1 MKRILIN
8 ATQPEEIRVA
18 MVDGQRLYDLDIEHT
33 FKAQKKANIYKGV
46 ITRIEPSLEA
56 AFVNYGAQ
64 RHGFLSFREV
74 AKEYYHPNANVTNG
88 RPNIKDVLREGQEIL
103 VQVDK
108 EERGNKGA
116 ALTTHISLA
125 GRYLVLMPNNP
136 KAGGVSRRIEGE
148 DRQQIKQTLSDLDIP
163 DNMGAI
169 VRTAG
174 VDRELEE
181 LQWDLDYLKT
191 LWEAIVYAYEHHP
204 APTLLYQ
211 ESNVIIRALRDY
223 FRRDIGEIVID
234 NPAVY
239 KQAHDFMQAVMP
251 HNLRKLKH
259 YKESTPLF
267 SRYQVEHQIETA
279 FQRSV
284 NLPSGGA
291 IVIDHTEALVSIDI
305 NSARST
311 KGQDIEETAL
321 NTNLEAADE
330 IARQL
335 RLRDLGGLIVID
347 FIDMLPSKHQRE
359 VERRLRDALKVDRA
373 RVQVGRISRF
383 GLLEMSRQR
392 LRPSLGESSQLVCPR
407 CEGHGHI
414 RNTDSLALS
423 ILRLMEEEAMKE
435 MTGHVIVQAPVPV
448 ATFLLN
454 EKREAISNIQQR
466 RDITLTIVPNPHLDT
481 PHYDIVR
488 VRSDEIETIGPSYE
502 HIQRL
507 PHSTDDARADNKVAP
522 QVIDIP
528 VVGNVVPN
536 QPAPQA
542 RRGMNEPMVA
552 DRGTSLIRRILGGL
566 FSTEPAHA
574 DTPAR
579 EERKSRDDRR
589 SRKAANDND
598 RIEAEALAASS
609 KRSVP
614 DQDEDFDDLYREPS
628 DNDSEEVDEIITPVR
643 AERSTRGPRSE
654 RNNRQNRNRNR
665 ERVEER
671 KEELEDVNSA
681 EKLELAEEAEV
692 EITLTVPHESNG
704 NNARGGRGRNRRRGR
719 RDELDIEA
727 DTTPIVAD
735 SEETEEPKEWATLTT
750 QEEAVT
756 DVIED
761 IITEE
766 PTQADTPSF
775 VPRNAHNRRRSQ
787 RHRSRRES
795 RPEKGA
801 PIMDEEG
808 NTPIWAL
815 DEANETNDPVN
826 NHEFDLA
833 PEYPV
838 YEPELVF
845 DAAMQ
850 AQGTDDASGSVVDTV
865 EQPTTKTRY
874 EHKQISFTLEADTE
888 QVPVFEDE
896 TADFTNLVK
905 STDQTEEAIVAL
917 TTPKYLHPLDESFY
931 RDLLA
936 ITTETVEQVAA
947 EADDHHHI
955 TAIEQPTPADV
966 PAIVLAATPQKVEPL
981 GVEALGVE
989 TSANDTAPK
998 AAAVELEVET
1008 SSNDT
1013 AQQVAMEEAGA
1024 DIATHDTAQ
1033 TLAAEAE
1040 AETETTTNDTAH
1052 SINPEPEVDN
1062 NNIVVTPIVVETKA
1076 AIEQVEEKFEA
1087 EPAPVLS
1094 AESENARSFEELATP
1109 APVAVAPAKKL
1120 PSWMH
1125 QPIE

>member
-74 AKEYYHPNANVTNG
+74 AKEYYHPSANATNG
-88 RPNIKDVLREGQEIL
+88 RANIKDVLREGQEIL

-191 LWEAIVYAYEHHP
+191 LWEAIIYAYNHHP

-234 NPAVY
+234 NSAVY

-251 HNLRKLKH
+251 QNLRKLKH

-423 ILRLMEEEAMKE
+423 ILRLMEEESMKE

-454 EKREAISNIQQR
+454 EKREAISSIQQR

-481 PHYDIVR
+481 PHYEIIR
-488 VRSDEIETIGPSYE
+488 IRSDEMESIGPSYE
-502 HIQRL
+502 HIQNT
-507 PHSTDDARADNKVAP
+507 PHTTDDARNDTKVVQQP
-522 QVIDIP
+522 IDIP
-528 VVGNVVPN
+528 VVGNVVPT
-536 QPAPQA
+536 QPAPQG
-542 RRGMNEPMVA
+542 RRVA
-552 DRGTSLIRRILGGL
+552 DEPLVAERGTSLIRRILGNL
-566 FSTEPAHA
+566 FGTEPLHLEPTRQR
-574 DTPAR
+574 D
-579 EERKSRDDRR
+579 ERKNRDERR
-589 SRKAANDND
+589 QRKAVIDTD
-598 RIEAEALAASS
+598 SFEAEAVTRPKHSARDL
-609 KRSVP
+609 
-614 DQDEDFDDLYREPS
+614 DEELDDLYNDPVEV
-628 DNDSEEVDEIITPVR
+628 DND
-643 AERSTRGPRSE
+643 A
-654 RNNRQNRNRNR
+654 
-665 ERVEER
+665 
-671 KEELEDVNSA
+671 EELEDEVPMRAARPTRHERNGRQQRRGRDK
-681 EKLELAEEAEV
+681 ERVEPRKVEAELEETYSVEPEVADEAPV
-692 EITLTVPHESNG
+692 EITLPAPRETNG
-704 NNARGGRGRNRRRGR
+704 NNNLRGGRGRNRRRGR
-719 RDELDIEA
+719 RDEV
-727 DTTPIVAD
+727 DTELEVAVD
-735 SEETEEPKEWATLTT
+735 SVELVTIST
-750 QEEAVT
+750 QEEVESAVST
-756 DVIED
+756 TSTESDIE
-761 IITEE
+761 TETETPNE
-766 PTQADTPSF
+766 PSSF
-775 VPRNAHNRRRSQ
+775 VPRNGHNRRRSQ
-787 RHRSRRES
+787 RHRSRREA
-795 RPEKGA
+795 RPERGA
-801 PIMDEEG
+801 PIIDEDG
-808 NTPIWAL
+808 NVPAWAL
-815 DEANETNDPVN
+815 EEASETSELATSSDFDP
-826 NHEFDLA
+826 A
-833 PEYPV
+833 PEYPS

-845 DAAMQ
+845 DEAVQ
-850 AQGTDDASGSVVDTV
+850 AQATDNALEHVIVDLVQPSSSSIDAEQESITFTLDTTV
-865 EQPTTKTRY
+865 E
-874 EHKQISFTLEADTE
+874 DT
-888 QVPVFEDE
+888 PVFESQ
-896 TADFTNLVK
+896 ADLFDDLV
-905 STDQTEEAIVAL
+905 A
-917 TTPKYLHPLDESFY
+917 TTPASEDKEVKLAALVAPTPEITVLDPT

-936 ITTETVEQVAA
+936 ITAETVEQVAA
-947 EADDHHHI
+947 EVEAHELETHELETVSVTTTLVSVEVEVEETVTTTALNNSTELSQIEPEADASNPLPSISTEPVVTTTDTVPTTEGANDH
-955 TAIEQPTPADV
+955 
-966 PAIVLAATPQKVEPL
+966 AIVNGSPALDLGTESDDSITVNGHDPVATELQTNESKGFTEEPL
-981 GVEALGVE
+981 KQ
-989 TSANDTAPK
+989 T
-998 AAAVELEVET
+998 
-1008 SSNDT
+1008 
-1013 AQQVAMEEAGA
+1013 EE
-1024 DIATHDTAQ
+1024 
-1033 TLAAEAE
+1033 
-1040 AETETTTNDTAH
+1040 
-1052 SINPEPEVDN
+1052 
-1062 NNIVVTPIVVETKA
+1062 
-1076 AIEQVEEKFEA
+1076 
-1087 EPAPVLS
+1087 
-1094 AESENARSFEELATP
+1094 TP
-1109 APVAVAPAKKL
+1109 APIPVAPIKKL

-1125 QPIE
+1125 QPLE